1 MPWEPGKSGNP
12 NGYKGQ
18 RDRNRRAVFERLKEL
33 GHKDPLEILG
43 TIANDEKEDP
53 GIRVAAASA
62 QVPYLHPKLQSIPV
76 PRFITLEIEIP
87 EFAHVSEAE
96 AFLIKI
102 AALVAGGQ
110 LDVLSGQE
118 IHALIKTWIDVQ
130 YAKDELQFK
139 INPPE
144 QRDVQIHIT
153 GGLSNGQVNLPGT
166 DIIQPPLLNGH
177 AVSEQ
182 LLSAPTDVVPG
193 TNPARETTPTEFS
206 PAELKAS
213 GPHPLQGRHFR
224 PGDAPQSRSDEP
236 GMNSANGQGQGTQ
249 DHGPEDGGSV

>member
-1 MPWEPGKSGNP
+1 MTWEPGKSGNP

-96 AFLIKI
+96 SFLIKI
-102 AALVAGGQ
+102 AALVASGQ

-118 IHALIKTWIDVQ
+118 IHALVKPWIDVQ

-144 QRDVQIHIT
+144 THDQTIT
-153 GGLSNGQVNLPGT
+153 IAGGLPQLPGT
-166 DIIQPPLLNGH
+166 TITMPVLNGSH
-177 AVSEQ
+177 VSEQ
-182 LLSAPTDVVPG
+182 LLTAPTDVVP
-193 TNPARETTPTEFS
+193 PANEFS
-206 PAELKAS
+206 QPPGELKAV
-213 GPHPLQGRHFR
+213 GPHPLQRHHF
-224 PGDAPQSRSDEP
+224 APDEP
-236 GMNSANGQGQGTQ
+236 GKNSTNGGETTDQG
-249 DHGPEDGGSV
+249 P

>member
-12 NGYKGQ
+12 AGYKGQ

-96 AFLIKI
+96 AFLIKL
-102 AALVAGGQ
+102 AALAACGQ
-110 LDVLSGQE
+110 LDVLSAQE
-118 IHALIKTWIDVQ
+118 ISALVKDWIQIQ
-130 YAKDELQFK
+130 YTKDELAFK
-139 INPPE
+139 ISPPE
-144 QRDVQIHIT
+144 TRDTTIVVT
-153 GGLSNGQVNLPGT
+153 GGLPELPGT
-166 DIIQPPLLNGH
+166 TIEMPQLNGH
-177 AVSEQ
+177 TADARALAAPVDVASSEF
-182 LLSAPTDVVPG
+182 PTPG
-193 TNPARETTPTEFS
+193 
-206 PAELKAS
+206 ELKAQ
-213 GPHPLQGRHFR
+213 GPHPLQRHHF
-224 PGDAPQSRSDEP
+224 APAEVQGSSDEL
-236 GMNSANGQGQGTQ
+236 GQNSTNGSGEPTSQG
-249 DHGPEDGGSV
+249 P